1 MRHAIFKLFKK
12 GLTCLNRVGQRQG
25 FSRTNL
31 ILLLFIFIL
40 PFAAV
45 VYQWI
50 AEIDLSQEFAQ
61 QEIAGNTCLRP
72 LHQLLE
78 QTTQHRLF
86 AYRSLSAIP
95 AETSLISA
103 EVELESSLAALNI
116 VAQECK
122 PALHAAARAQLQRNW
137 LQLKEHLKEQLANS
151 PTPLA
156 TSATLQ
162 TLYAPL
168 INSIDDVMQQI
179 GDGSNLVLDIHLDS
193 AYLIDAVLLKL
204 PQRYDLLSQ
213 LQLLGEE
220 RLHAANGSGDRTQ
233 FELLLRELQLNLDS
247 ANKGMKVAFAYN
259 LTQQLPAA
267 LADPLQTAIA
277 ATTSFMQHVALLDQ
291 VKANPAAEADFATAA
306 HAALVATSDLWQQT
320 STQVEQLLQA
330 SVNRYRHKT
339 MSVKGF
345 ALLIL
350 LIVTYVITAFSQ
362 SLAERN
368 RTNRRLSAQYAATR
382 AIAESQTFNE
392 AAPKILQAICEYLD
406 WDFSQ
411 VWMINPKTNQLECH
425 QSWSRLESLNFQE
438 TEEQRTCQMG
448 EGLPGQIWQQDH
460 WVWLSD
466 VSQSIPSPLPQAAAG
481 EWHTAWGVPIPG
493 DQQLLGVL
501 CFLSCRTRPLD
512 IELIQ
517 TTIAIGSQI
526 GQFLE
531 RERTEAALGESET
544 LQRLALS
551 AARMGVWDWDIITG
565 EEHWS
570 TEAESVFGL
579 APGEFSGGFEAFM
592 QFIHPEDREKLLKAQ
607 DRALQEG
614 VDYRPEYRVIWPDG
628 SLHWATSR
636 GSVIRD
642 ETGKPLRMAG
652 ITMDIT
658 ERKQAEMALSESE
671 RRLRQQ
677 SRALAS
683 LAQHEA
689 MYQGNLE
696 IALQAITEAA
706 ASSLEVERVSVWL
719 YNSDRSKLVCAD
731 RYTISGGH
739 ATDPDIVVSDYP
751 IYFQAMT
758 SARTIAAHNVEQD
771 YRLRE
776 FLASYLNPLGI
787 TACLDA
793 PIRVAGEI
801 VGIVCHEHVG
811 LPRQWNMTEQNFAG
825 SIADFISITLEA
837 CERKRTEDA
846 LRQAEEKYR
855 SIFQNTV
862 VGIFQVTL
870 DGRFISANPAL
881 ARIYG
886 YTAVED
892 LLNHLTQIDQL
903 YVLPERRQEF
913 VRLITQHGSVCEFE
927 SQVYRQ
933 DGSLIWIS
941 ENAILTQDPQ
951 GESLYY
957 EGTVEDITQRRLAEA
972 ALRQQEETY
981 RTLVNNLPGAV
992 YRRANDADWTMEFLS
1007 DAIAEITGYP
1017 AGAFIY
1023 QRWLTLTSLM
1033 PEEDA
1038 ILVRQ
1043 KIEHALAARQPYIV
1057 EYRLLHANG
1066 SIRWVYEKG
1075 QGLYDEAGHLLW
1087 LDGVIF
1093 DTTDRKQ
1100 AEQQLLQAKLT
1111 AEEASRAKSQ
1121 FLANMSHELRTP
1133 LNAII
1138 GYSEMLQEEAEEVG
1152 SSDMVPDLEK
1162 IRSAGKH
1169 LLTLINDIL
1178 DISKIEAGKMELY
1191 LETFDIP
1198 ILIAEISNT
1207 IQPLVEHN
1215 GNHLEIHCSPQIGTM
1230 HADITK
1236 VQQSLLNLLSNA
1248 TKFTQNGKITL
1259 TVEKQ
1264 AWPQESASADTTS
1277 NTANELL
1284 RSNTLEQGTCPPSVV
1299 FRVKDTGI
1307 GMTPEQTKKVF
1318 QAFTQADASTTRKYG
1333 GTGLGLA
1340 ITRRFC
1346 EMMGGEITV
1355 ESQLNQGSTFTVRL
1369 PVHVVDRRIEGAIAP
1384 RAMDDSYITTRDLP
1398 EYGVIEDLDPDQPTI
1413 TVLVIDDEPTV
1424 RDLMARFLRKEGFRV
1439 ETAASGQEGLRLAR
1453 ELQPDAIT
1461 LDVLLPNLNGWTVLS
1476 TLKTD
1481 SALADIPVVIVT
1493 IVDDK
1498 SLGFSLGA
1506 ADYLTK
1512 PIDYKRLAQTLRH
1525 YCPPP
1530 CQTDSSLGQVL
1541 VVEDE
1546 PDTRDL
1552 FRRILLKSGWSV
1564 LEADNGRSALEQLTA
1579 HSPQLVLLDLMMPEM
1594 DGFEFITTIR
1604 QYPQWRSL
1612 PIIVITARE
1621 LSLEDRRRLNGYVEQ
1636 ILQKGAYHRDELL
1649 AEVRDWVMNCI
1660 HRQRSK

>member
-1 MRHAIFKLFKK
+1 MSH
-12 GLTCLNRVGQRQG
+12 LTRLGQRQG

-31 ILLLFIFIL
+31 ILLLLIFIL

-50 AEIDLSQEFAQ
+50 AEIDVSQELAQ
-61 QEIAGNTCLRP
+61 REIAGNACLRP

-78 QTTQHRLF
+78 QTAQHRLST
-86 AYRSLSAIP
+86 YRSLHGIP
-95 AETSLISA
+95 AAQEISSQA
-103 EVELESSLAALNI
+103 QIESSLAALDM
-116 VAQECK
+116 VATQCR
-122 PALHAAARAQLQRNW
+122 PAWHAAERERLQQNW
-137 LQLKEHLKEQLANS
+137 LQLKAQLIAQS
-151 PTPLA
+151 GSA
-156 TSATLQ
+156 TSSTIQ
-162 TLYAPL
+162 TLYSPL
-168 INSIDDVMQQI
+168 IRSIYEGMEHI
-179 GDGSNLVLDIHLDS
+179 GKGSNLILDAHLDS

-204 PQRYDLLSQ
+204 PEQYDLLSQ

-220 RLHAANGSGDRTQ
+220 SLHDFSAPADRLSRD
-233 FELLLRELQLNLDS
+233 LLLRELERHLDS
-247 ANKGMKVAFAYN
+247 ADKGMKVAFDTN
-259 LTQQLPAA
+259 PSQQ
-267 LADPLQTAIA
+267 LQTALRAPLQRAIAAAASFMQQATLLDQGTHQLTPEDFDRA
-277 ATTSFMQHVALLDQ
+277 ATTALT
-291 VKANPAAEADFATAA
+291 ATA
-306 HAALVATSDLWQQT
+306 DLWHQT
-320 STQVEQLLQA
+320 SIQVEQLLQA
-330 SVNRYRHKT
+330 NINHYRQKT

-362 SLAERN
+362 SLAERD
-368 RTNRRLSAQYAATR
+368 RANRRLSAQYAATR
-382 AIAESQTFNE
+382 AIAESQTFHE
-392 AAPKILQAICEYLD
+392 AVPKILQAICEHLD
-406 WDFSQ
+406 WDCSEL
-411 VWMINPKTNQLECH
+411 WMIHPKTNQLECN
-425 QSWSRLESLNFQE
+425 QRWTRLDPANFQE
-438 TEEQRTCQMG
+438 TNGERTCQRG
-448 EGLPGQIWQQDH
+448 EGLPGQIWDLNR
-460 WVWLSD
+460 WVWLADLADPEALQLAPIS
-466 VSQSIPSPLPQAAAG
+466 SLT
-481 EWHTAWGVPIPG
+481 WRTAWGVPIPG
-493 DQQLLGVL
+493 DQHLLGVL
-501 CFLSCRTRPLD
+501 CFFSRQICPLD

-517 TTIAIGSQI
+517 TTVAIGSQM
-526 GQFLE
+526 GQFWQ

-551 AARMGVWDWDIITG
+551 AARMGVWDWDIISG

-579 APGEFSGGFEAFM
+579 APGEFSGGFAAFL
-592 QFIHPEDREKLLKAQ
+592 QFIHPDDRDKLLKAQ

-614 VDYRPEYRVIWPDG
+614 ADYRPEYRIIWPDG

-642 ETGKPLRMAG
+642 ETGKPVRMAG

-658 ERKQAEMALSESE
+658 ERKQAEMALAESE

-689 MYQGNLE
+689 MYQGDLE

-706 ASSLEVERVSVWL
+706 AASLEVERVSVWL
-719 YNSDRSKLVCAD
+719 YNSDRSKLICAD
-731 RYTISGGH
+731 RYTMSAGH
-739 ATDPDIVVSDYP
+739 STDPEIVVADYP
-751 IYFQAMT
+751 VYFQAMS

-771 YRLRE
+771 YRLKE
-776 FLASYLNPLGI
+776 FWGSYLNPLGI
-787 TACLDA
+787 TSCLDA
-793 PIRVAGEI
+793 PIRVSGEI
-801 VGIVCHEHVG
+801 VGIVCHEHIG
-811 LPRQWNMTEQNFAG
+811 PSRQWNMTEQNFAG
-825 SIADFISITLEA
+825 SIADFISTTLEA

-862 VGIFQVTL
+862 VGIFQITL

-886 YTAVED
+886 YTSVED
-892 LLNHLTQIDQL
+892 LLNHLTQADQV
-903 YVLPERRQEF
+903 YVSPQHRQEF

-927 SQVYRQ
+927 SQVYRK

-941 ENAILTQDPQ
+941 ENAILTKDPQ

-1007 DAIAEITGYP
+1007 DAIVEITGYP
-1017 AGAFIY
+1017 AGAFTN

-1033 PEEDA
+1033 PQEDA
-1038 ILVRQ
+1038 ISVRQ
-1043 KIEHALAARQPYIV
+1043 NIAHALAAKQPYIV
-1057 EYRLLHANG
+1057 EYRLLHADG
-1066 SIRWVYEKG
+1066 STRWVYEKG

-1093 DTTDRKQ
+1093 DTTDRKL

-1138 GYSEMLQEEAEEVG
+1138 GYSEMLQEEAEETDAG
-1152 SSDMVPDLEK
+1152 DMVPDLEK

-1198 ILIAEISNT
+1198 TLISTISNT

-1215 GNHLEIHCSPQIGTM
+1215 GNQLEIHCSPQIGTM

-1259 TVEKQ
+1259 TVEKEELQQDSVYPVSSQTTGNRLWRSEDVREQ
-1264 AWPQESASADTTS
+1264 AAHST
-1277 NTANELL
+1277 
-1284 RSNTLEQGTCPPSVV
+1284 SVV
-1299 FRVKDTGI
+1299 FRVTDTGI
-1307 GMTPEQTKKVF
+1307 GMTPEQAEKVF

-1355 ESQLNQGSTFTVRL
+1355 KSQLNQGSNFTIRL
-1369 PVHVVDRRIEGAIAP
+1369 PVHVVDRRTEMAIASRVVEDTQSP
-1384 RAMDDSYITTRDLP
+1384 ALAIELS
-1398 EYGVIEDLDPDQPTI
+1398 EAGVIEIDPDQPTI

-1439 ETAASGQEGLRLAR
+1439 ETAATGQEGLRLAR

-1498 SLGFSLGA
+1498 NLGFSLGA

-1525 YCPPP
+1525 YCPVPS
-1530 CQTDSSLGQVL
+1530 QTASSLGQVL
-1541 VVEDE
+1541 IVEDE
-1546 PDTRDL
+1546 LATRDL
-1552 FRRILLKSGWSV
+1552 FRRILIKSGWSV
-1564 LEADNGRSALEQLTA
+1564 LEADNGRSALEQLAA

-1594 DGFEFITTIR
+1594 DGFEFITTVR
-1604 QYPQWRSL
+1604 QQPQWRSL

-1621 LSLEDRRRLNGYVEQ
+1621 LSLNDRRRLNGYVER

-1660 HRQRSK
+1660 DRQRSK